1 MMRKHILDS
10 IKNESYVRLKPSKV
24 CNGVGVFA
32 LRPIPKDTILFAD
45 VIPDKDFVRWD
56 QLDDVDTVVT
66 GYLSS
71 MCRTTPEGLYLSQTI
86 NNINLS
92 YFVNHSDKPNVVY
105 NNTLD
110 RYITLV
116 TIEEDQEILCKYN
129 LENIDW

>member
-24 CNGVGVFA
+24 CDGVGVFA
-32 LRPIPKDTILFAD
+32 LRPIPKGIILFAD

-56 QLDDVDTVVT
+56 QLDDVDTIVT

-71 MCRTTPEGLYLSQTI
+71 MCRTTSEGLYLSQTI

-105 NNTLD
+105 DNTLD
-110 RYITLV
+110 RYVTLV
-116 TIEEDQEILCKYN
+116 DVEEDQEILCKYN
-129 LENIDW
+129 LEDIDW

>member
-24 CNGVGVFA
+24 CDGVGVFA

-56 QLDDVDTVVT
+56 QLDDVDTIVT

-92 YFVNHSDKPNVVY
+92 YFVNHSDRPNVVY

-116 TIEEDQEILCKYN
+116 AIEEDQEILCKYN